1 MINSSVVFITFKRP
15 QETKKIYKIILKAKP
30 KKIYI
35 FQDGY
40 KNSFTQDEEKKF
52 FETKKFIKNLKSKK
66 IKKIFFKKN
75 IGLRYIAFNILK
87 IVFKNENKI
96 IIIEDDT
103 MPKISFFKYCD
114 IMLKKY
120 YYNKKIAQITG
131 CNLFYGISKKRITNE
146 SYFFF

>member
-52 FETKKFIKNLKSKK
+52 FETKKI
-66 IKKIFFKKN
+66 
-75 IGLRYIAFNILK
+75 Y
-87 IVFKNENKI
+87 
-96 IIIEDDT
+96 
-103 MPKISFFKYCD
+103 
-114 IMLKKY
+114 
-120 YYNKKIAQITG
+120 
-131 CNLFYGISKKRITNE
+131 
-146 SYFFF
+146 